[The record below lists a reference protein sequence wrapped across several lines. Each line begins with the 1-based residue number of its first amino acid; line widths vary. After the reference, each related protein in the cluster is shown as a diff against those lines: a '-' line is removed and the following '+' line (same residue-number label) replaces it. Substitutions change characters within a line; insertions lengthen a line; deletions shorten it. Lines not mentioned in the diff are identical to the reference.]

1 MKISATILALM
12 LTMAAHAGARPATA
26 PRNACEVLTR
36 TDMAKVQ
43 GEAWSDVRL
52 SNRGETSQC
61 FYQLPSFVNSVSLD
75 LTRGDARQIWRERFE
90 AEEEEQGKKKKKK
103 HPPAPVQGI
112 GDEAFW
118 VGNHMTGSLYVLKG
132 DALLRVSIGGK
143 GTEQEKIAKSK
154 TLVRKALKRL

>member
-1 MKISATILALM
+1 MKIAATTLAL
-12 LTMAAHAGARPATA
+12 LITVAAHGGARPARA

-36 TDMAKVQ
+36 TDLASVQ
-43 GEAWSDVRL
+43 GEAWSDARL
-52 SNRGETSQC
+52 SSRGETSQC

-75 LTRGDARQIWRERFE
+75 LTRGDAREIWRERFE
-90 AEEEEQGKKKKKK
+90 AEEEEEGEEGEKK
-103 HPPAPVQGI
+103 HPPTPVRGI

-132 DALLRVSIGGK
+132 DAVLRVSVGGK

-154 TLVRKALKRL
+154 SLVRKALKRL